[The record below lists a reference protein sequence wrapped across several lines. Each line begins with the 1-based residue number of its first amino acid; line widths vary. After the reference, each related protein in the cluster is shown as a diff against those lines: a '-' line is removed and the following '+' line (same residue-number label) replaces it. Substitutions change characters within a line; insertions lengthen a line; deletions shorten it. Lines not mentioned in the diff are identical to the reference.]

1 MNEMEESG
9 GFEKDET
16 PGEDMAG
23 GGFAASLGD
32 IFLEPNKVFKRI
44 DAGLQWWKAFIV
56 IAVLQVI
63 IGWLNLPIQRQVLSL
78 NERGMSEEQ
87 LSKALEQMGKFGLIG
102 LILAPAAII
111 VIYLICAWIVNV
123 GVNLLSARSD
133 YKKVL
138 SLISFTG
145 LIAMVEQV
153 ISVIIVRSRGIEAIE
168 SAEDA
173 RVSLGLAPLFP
184 DLGGFGAAFLESLSV
199 FSVWYYIILTL
210 GIASI
215 FRIEIKKSVIPV
227 VILWIIS
234 LLFLYLGKLFGG
246 GAG

>member
-1 MNEMEESG
+1 MNEMEENS
-9 GFEKDET
+9 GFENAET
-16 PGEDMAG
+16 PKEDMGG
-23 GGFAASLGD
+23 GGFVASLGD

-63 IGWLNLPIQRQVLSL
+63 IGWLNLPIQSQVLSL

-102 LILAPAAII
+102 LILAPIAVI

-123 GVNLLSARSD
+123 GVNILSARSN

-145 LIAMVEQV
+145 LITMVEQV
-153 ISVIIVRSRGIEAIE
+153 ISVIIVRARGIETIE
-168 SAEDA
+168 SAA
-173 RVSLGLAPLFP
+173 GGRVSLSLSPLFP
-184 DLGGFGAAFLESLSV
+184 DLGGFGAALLESLSV
-199 FSVWYYIILTL
+199 FSIWYYIVLTL
-210 GIASI
+210 GIAAI
-215 FRIEIKKSVIPV
+215 FKIEIKKSAVPV

-234 LLFLYLGKLFGG
+234 IIFLYLGKLFGG
-246 GAG
+246 A